1 MSIKNHVHQWVRLS
15 CQVTS
20 GKPPSLPFQET
31 DWELPVLCVW
41 LVTDSKGGW
50 DLGKKKHDLKSCAV
64 SFSQRRFLG
73 FSSHWDPLQ
82 DEDICLGVSIYHR
95 VRQCL
100 HLTCVT
106 YKNCTRHWKTL
117 QEWGSP
123 KVPMSRA
130 SERPDKCHRLRLWS
144 DFKLITATDSSTWNR
159 KNIKP
164 VKLHVASFVHL
175 RFVTCL
181 FSNF

>member
-1 MSIKNHVHQWVRLS
+1 MGIKNHVHQWVRLS

-31 DWELPVLCVW
+31 DWELPVLFVW
-41 LVTDSKGGW
+41 LVTDSTDGW

-82 DEDICLGVSIYHR
+82 DEDICMEVSIYPW

-117 QEWGSP
+117 RSGEVPKSQCLGPVRDQISVIVKGSDQI
-123 KVPMSRA
+123 SN
-130 SERPDKCHRLRLWS
+130 WS
-144 DFKLITATDSSTWNR
+144 QPLTALHEITR
-159 KNIKP
+159 I
-164 VKLHVASFVHL
+164 
-175 RFVTCL
+175 
-181 FSNF
+181 